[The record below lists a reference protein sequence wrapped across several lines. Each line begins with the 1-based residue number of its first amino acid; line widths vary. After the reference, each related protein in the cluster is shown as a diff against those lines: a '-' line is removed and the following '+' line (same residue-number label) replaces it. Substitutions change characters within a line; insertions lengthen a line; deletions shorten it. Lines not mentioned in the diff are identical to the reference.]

1 MATYEESRVAS
12 ETPDEIYEEISN
24 NIGQLNNINDKIME
38 LDTWENA
45 IRNVSSN
52 NSNYPDDVKV
62 RAAEMLDMIDG
73 LRMDI
78 TRNNNNNNN
87 NQGGTKR
94 TRKRKARKSKSKGKS
109 RSKTRKSKSK
119 RKSKARKYRK

>member
-12 ETPDEIYEEISN
+12 ETSDEIYEEISN

-62 RAAEMLDMIDG
+62 RVAEMLDMIDG
-73 LRMDI
+73 IRMDI
-78 TRNNNNNNN
+78 TRNN
-87 NQGGTKR
+87 K
-94 TRKRKARKSKSKGKS
+94 
-109 RSKTRKSKSK
+109 
-119 RKSKARKYRK
+119 